1 MPIEIDLVR
10 HGETLGNA
18 GRLWQGHGDTR
29 LTERGERQARRAGA
43 RLAGRRY
50 AIRMSSD
57 LGRAQATAAA
67 VGGDFTADPA
77 WREAHVGTWE
87 GLTHDEVAATHAD
100 EIAALTEGRDVRF
113 GGGESYSELRA
124 RAQQALNALAARLDD
139 GDRALVVTHGGV
151 VASLAASFLGISR
164 NARRRGLAGFA
175 NTGITT
181 VRING
186 GHRQL
191 AVLNDTAHLDGD
203 AERLPAPTVTLIRHG
218 ETEANAAGRWQGI
231 TDGEL
236 SAAGQWQAEALAAH
250 VGGLAT
256 LYSSPL
262 RRARDTASAVA
273 RAHGLPVV
281 EHPGLMEMRFGA
293 WEDHAPATI
302 AARWPD
308 EWRRIYVEGE
318 DLPRGGSG
326 ESFREAG
333 ERMAAAVAELAGR
346 HPEGGVGLVSHG
358 GAIRAY
364 VTALLGVPFPERRR
378 IDQLRNTAT
387 CRIALGDGGPSLV
400 DYNVAP
406 HLEALPQEA

>member
-10 HGETLGNA
+10 HGETEGNA
-18 GRLWQGHGDTR
+18 GRLWQGHGDTP
-29 LTERGERQARRAGA
+29 LTGRGARQAARVSA

-50 AIRMSSD
+50 AIRMASD
-57 LGRAQATAAA
+57 LGRARATAAA
-67 VGGDFTADPA
+67 IGGEFTEDPA
-77 WREAHVGTWE
+77 WREANVGTWE
-87 GLTHDEVAATHAD
+87 GLTHAEVAATHAG
-100 EIAALTEGRDVRF
+100 EIEALAEGRDVRF
-113 GGGESYSELRA
+113 GGGESYSEVRA
-124 RAQQALNALAARLDD
+124 RAQQALNALAARLED
-139 GDRALVVTHGGV
+139 GERALVVTHGGV
-151 VASLAASFLGISR
+151 VAALAANLLGIGR
-164 NARRRGLAGFA
+164 NARRRVLAGFA
-175 NTGITT
+175 NTGVTT
-181 VRING
+181 IRLDG

-191 AVLNDTAHLDGD
+191 AVLNDAAHLDGD
-203 AERLPAPTVTLIRHG
+203 ADRVPEPTITLIRHG

-236 SAAGQWQAEALAAH
+236 TAAGRRQAEALAPH

-281 EHPGLMEMRFGA
+281 EHPGLTEMGFGA
-293 WEDHAPATI
+293 WEDHAPSTI

-326 ESFREAG
+326 ESYEQAG
-333 ERMAAAVAELAGR
+333 SRMAAAIAELEDR
-346 HPEGGVGLVSHG
+346 HPGGAVGLVSHG

-364 VTALLGVPFPERRR
+364 VTGFLGVPFPERRR
-378 IDQLRNTAT
+378 LDQLRNTAT
-387 CRIALGDGGPSLV
+387 CTVALGDGGPRLV

-406 HLEALPQEA
+406 HLD

>member
-1 MPIEIDLVR
+1 MPFEIDLVR
-10 HGETLGNA
+10 HGETEANVA
-18 GRLWQGHGDTR
+18 KIWQGHGDAALTTR
-29 LTERGERQARRAGA
+29 GARQASRVAE

-50 AIRMSSD
+50 AVRVSSD
-57 LGRAQATAAA
+57 LGRARATATAL
-67 VGGDFTADPA
+67 GGPFSQDPV
-77 WREAHVGTWE
+77 WREADVGSWE
-87 GLTHDEVAATHAD
+87 GLTHDEVAASHAD
-100 EIAALTEGRDVRF
+100 EMDALAEGRDIRF
-113 GGGESYSELRA
+113 GGGESYSEVRE
-124 RAQQALNALAARLDD
+124 RAQQALDGVAARLAD
-139 GDRALVVTHGGV
+139 GERALVVTHGGV
-151 VASLAASFLGISR
+151 VAALAANLLGIGR
-164 NARRRGLAGFA
+164 RARRQVLAGFA

-181 VRING
+181 VRLDG
-186 GHRQL
+186 GRAQL

-203 AERLPAPTVTLIRHG
+203 AAGHPDPTITLIRHG

-236 SAAGQWQAEALAAH
+236 TAAGRRQAEALAAH

-281 EHPGLMEMRFGA
+281 EHPGLAEMRFGE
-293 WEDHAPATI
+293 WEDQAPDTI

-326 ESFREAG
+326 ESFGQAG
-333 ERMAAAVAELAGR
+333 ARMAAAIADLGDR
-346 HPEGGVGLVSHG
+346 HPDGAVGLVSHG

-364 VTALLGVPFPERRR
+364 VTSFLGVPFPERRR
-378 IDQLRNTAT
+378 LDQLRNTAT
-387 CRIALGDGGPSLV
+387 CRVAFGGGGPRLV

-406 HLEALPQEA
+406 HLE